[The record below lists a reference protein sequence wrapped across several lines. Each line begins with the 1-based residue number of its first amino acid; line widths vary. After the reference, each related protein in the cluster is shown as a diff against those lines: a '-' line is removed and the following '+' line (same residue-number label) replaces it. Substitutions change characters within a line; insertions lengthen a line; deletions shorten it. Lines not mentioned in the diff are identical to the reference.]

1 MTMVSEMRLT
11 RWNKTEKADSQTL
24 HEALQAEELSILEW
38 TDRPG
43 TIYPVHT
50 HPFAEVRMVVSGR
63 LRVGLP
69 ETGEEII
76 LEAGDRIDVPAET
89 PHWEDV
95 VGSELTTYF
104 AASRAPR
111 HENSVS
117 HNGAKHA
124 GNGK

>member
-76 LEAGDRIDVPAET
+76 LEAGDRIDVPGT
-89 PHWEDV
+89 PRRRVAITSSRDATPLQV
-95 VGSELTTYF
+95 D
-104 AASRAPR
+104 ASRSRSPR
-111 HENSVS
+111 KFK
-117 HNGAKHA
+117 GL
-124 GNGK
+124 GNRCRAA